1 MFNTFELL
9 ILSTLKNGTAVQ
21 YLSAIIWLYTFE
33 KSVNVTNLDMN
44 LLGVIHC
51 MENIFKEKRFCK
63 GDEEQNCHDYRIV
76 AK

>member
-1 MFNTFELL
+1 MT
-9 ILSTLKNGTAVQ
+9 
-21 YLSAIIWLYTFE
+21 YTFE
-33 KSVNVTNLDMN
+33 KSVKVTNVDMN
-44 LLGVIHC
+44 LVGGIHC

>member
-9 ILSTLKNGTAVQ
+9 IRSTLKNDTVPISKCNLLT
-21 YLSAIIWLYTFE
+21 YSFE
-33 KSVNVTNLDMN
+33 KSVKVTNLDMN
-44 LLGVIHC
+44 LLGGIHC